1 MVGGL
6 TRGIEDTGATRRSVV
21 IVRNVI
27 TCAFVAL
34 IVVVFRAAGV
44 GGTAL
49 AAEASFGLA
58 ALIPAAAMRRPSA
71 MFRQAA
77 AQDALAPEMAPAWAV
92 AVAD

>member
-6 TRGIEDTGATRRSVV
+6 AKGMEDTGATRRSVV

-49 AAEASFGLA
+49 AAEVSFGLA

-77 AQDALAPEMAPAWAV
+77 AQESFAPELAPSWAV
-92 AVAD
+92 SIAD